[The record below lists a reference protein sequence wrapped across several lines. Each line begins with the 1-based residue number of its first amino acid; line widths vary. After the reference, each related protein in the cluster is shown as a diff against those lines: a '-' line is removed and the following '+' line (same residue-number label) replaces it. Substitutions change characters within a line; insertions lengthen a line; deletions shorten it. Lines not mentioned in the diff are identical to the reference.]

1 MLRRTVMTGAA
12 GMAAAAALGGPA
24 SAQLKSDVRLF
35 CGFPPGGTAD
45 LLCRLLADAAGPV
58 VGQKII
64 VETKTGASGFIANE
78 AVAKSPPDGHSILLA
93 AMAAFCVS
101 PVMPGQKLPIDV
113 DKDLTPIIN
122 IAGVYNMLVVGKHVT
137 LRTVPDIIDYA
148 KKNPGKLSYAS
159 AGNGTS
165 QHLAAEMFKRM
176 AGVDLL
182 HIPYR
187 GGAPAIQDMVA
198 GNVDM
203 MFGNMPE
210 FLGQIGG
217 KNLIPVAFGAPRP
230 SPLFAD
236 LPTISKTVPGFEV
249 VNWFGIFGPGGMPKP
264 IIDYW
269 NKSLSEAVAKPD
281 MQKRF
286 LENGMETLTG
296 PTEQLAQVIAK
307 DRAKWSEVI
316 KAAGM
321 RAD

>member
-1 MLRRTVMTGAA
+1 MLRRTLMAGVAGSAA
-12 GMAAAAALGGPA
+12 LAALGGPA
-24 SAQLKSDVRLF
+24 SAQIKGDVRIF

-45 LLCRLLADAAGPV
+45 LLCRLIAESTGPV
-58 VGQKII
+58 IGQKMI
-64 VETKTGASGFIANE
+64 VETKSGASGFIANE
-78 AVAKSPPDGHSILLA
+78 TVAKSPPDGQTILLA
-93 AMAAFCVS
+93 AMAAFCVA

-113 DKDLTPIIN
+113 DKDLTPVSN

-137 LRTVPDIIDYA
+137 LRSIPDIIDFA

-165 QHLAAEMFKRM
+165 QHLAGELFKRM

-217 KNLIPVAFGAPRP
+217 KNLIPVAFGSPKP
-230 SPLFAD
+230 SPLFGD
-236 LPTISKTVPGFEV
+236 LPVISKWVPGFEV
-249 VNWFGIFGPGGMPKP
+249 VNWFGIFAPSGVPKDL
-264 IIDYW
+264 IEYW
-269 NKSLSEAVAKPD
+269 NKSLATAVAKPD

-296 PTEQLAQVIAK
+296 PTAELAQVIAK